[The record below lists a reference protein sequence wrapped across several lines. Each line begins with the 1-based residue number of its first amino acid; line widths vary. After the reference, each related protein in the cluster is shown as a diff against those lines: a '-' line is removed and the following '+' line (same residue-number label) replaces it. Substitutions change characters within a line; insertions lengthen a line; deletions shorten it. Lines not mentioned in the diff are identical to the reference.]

1 MTHAW
6 QPLGSDVAVG
16 RSILILEDNE
26 TLALGLRNSLEI
38 EGYKV
43 ECVTDGN
50 NGLAWLEQHDPDL
63 VVLDLMLPGLN
74 GFEVLRRYRARGG
87 SAAVLIL
94 SARDQ
99 EVDKVQGFRIGADD
113 YVVKPVGVL
122 EFLARVEAIIRRLAP
137 AGRSAGD
144 GSGKVSQQ
152 RFADVVVDLRT
163 RTVLRAGK
171 TVELSPM
178 EFDFLAFLIESGG
191 DIVSRDNS
199 DAAGLALQPRRHFA
213 HRRSA
218 RSATAEQAGAGSV
231 SAAPPHHRAQSGI
244 PLPAIELRT
253 EDVYGLRTHYGL

>member
-6 QPLGSDVAVG
+6 QPPGSDYAVD

-26 TLALGLRNSLEI
+26 TLALGLRTSLEV

-43 ECVTDGN
+43 ECVADGN
-50 NGLAWLEQHDPDL
+50 EGLAWLDQHNPDL

-87 SAAVLIL
+87 AAAVLIL

-137 AGRSAGD
+137 AGRGLVGETGARTA
-144 GSGKVSQQ
+144 QH

-163 RTVLRAGK
+163 RTVLRGGK
-171 TVELSPM
+171 PVDLSPM
-178 EFDFLAFLIESGG
+178 EFDFLAFLVESGG
-191 DIVSRDNS
+191 EIVSRDILMQQVWRYSLGVTSRTVDQHVARLRNKLEP
-199 DAAGLALQPRRHFA
+199 DPAQPRHLITVRK
-213 HRRSA
+213 
-218 RSATAEQAGAGSV
+218 AGY
-231 SAAPPHHRAQSGI
+231 RFQ
-244 PLPAIELRT
+244 R
-253 EDVYGLRTHYGL
+253 

>member
-6 QPLGSDVAVG
+6 QPLGGDVAVD

-50 NGLAWLEQHDPDL
+50 DGLAWLEQHNPDL

-122 EFLARVEAIIRRLAP
+122 EFLARVDAIIRRLAP
-137 AGRSAGD
+137 ARRGSGAAGD
-144 GSGKVSQQ
+144 GARLSHL
-152 RFADVVVDLRT
+152 RFSDVVVDLRT
-163 RTVLRAGK
+163 RTVLRGGK
-171 TVELSPM
+171 AVELSPM

-191 DIVSRDNS
+191 DIVSRDTLMQQVWRYSLGVTSRTVDQHVARLRNKLEPDPS
-199 DAAGLALQPRRHFA
+199 QPRHLITVRK
-213 HRRSA
+213 
-218 RSATAEQAGAGSV
+218 AGY
-231 SAAPPHHRAQSGI
+231 RFQ
-244 PLPAIELRT
+244 R
-253 EDVYGLRTHYGL
+253 

>member
-6 QPLGSDVAVG
+6 QPFGSDVAVD
-16 RSILILEDNE
+16 RSILIIEDNE
-26 TLALGLRNSLEI
+26 TLALGLRTSLEV

-50 NGLAWLEQHDPDL
+50 DGLAWLEQHNPDL
-63 VVLDLMLPGLN
+63 IVLDLMLPGLN

-137 AGRSAGD
+137 AGRGSTGAGD
-144 GSGKVSQQ
+144 AGARASQQ
-152 RFADVVVDLRT
+152 RFSDVIVDLRT
-163 RTVLRAGK
+163 RTVLRAGN

-191 DIVSRDNS
+191 DIVSRDTLMRQVWRYGIGVTSRTVDQHVARLRNKLEPDPS
-199 DAAGLALQPRRHFA
+199 QPRHLITVRK
-213 HRRSA
+213 
-218 RSATAEQAGAGSV
+218 AGY
-231 SAAPPHHRAQSGI
+231 RFQ
-244 PLPAIELRT
+244 R
-253 EDVYGLRTHYGL
+253 

>member
-6 QPLGSDVAVG
+6 QPPGSDDAVD

-26 TLALGLRNSLEI
+26 TLALGLRTSLEV

-43 ECVTDGN
+43 ECVADGN
-50 NGLAWLEQHDPDL
+50 DGLAWLDQHNPDL

-87 SAAVLIL
+87 AAAVLIL

-137 AGRSAGD
+137 AGRGLAGET
-144 GSGKVSQQ
+144 GARVVQH

-163 RTVLRAGK
+163 RTVLRGGK
-171 TVELSPM
+171 PVDLSPM

-191 DIVSRDNS
+191 EIVSRDILMQQVWRYSLGVSSRTVDQHVARLRNKLEP
-199 DAAGLALQPRRHFA
+199 DPAQPRHLITVRK
-213 HRRSA
+213 
-218 RSATAEQAGAGSV
+218 AGY
-231 SAAPPHHRAQSGI
+231 RFQ
-244 PLPAIELRT
+244 R
-253 EDVYGLRTHYGL
+253 

>member
-1 MTHAW
+1 MTQAW
-6 QPLGSDVAVG
+6 HPLGSDVAVD

-26 TLALGLRNSLEI
+26 TLALGLRTSLEI

-50 NGLAWLEQHDPDL
+50 EGLAWLEQHNPDL

-137 AGRSAGD
+137 AGRGSTSSGD
-144 GSGKVSQQ
+144 GGARTSQQ
-152 RFADVVVDLRT
+152 RFADVIVDLRT
-163 RTVLRAGK
+163 RTVLRGGK
-171 TVELSPM
+171 SVELSPM
-178 EFDFLAFLIESGG
+178 EFDFLSFLIESGG
-191 DIVSRDNS
+191 DIVSRETLMRQVWRY
-199 DAAGLALQPRRHFA
+199 GLGVTSRTVDQHVARLRNKLEPDPAQPRHLITVRK
-213 HRRSA
+213 
-218 RSATAEQAGAGSV
+218 AGY
-231 SAAPPHHRAQSGI
+231 RFQ
-244 PLPAIELRT
+244 R
-253 EDVYGLRTHYGL
+253 

>member
-6 QPLGSDVAVG
+6 QPLGSDVAMG

-50 NGLAWLEQHDPDL
+50 DGLAWLEHHDPDL

-74 GFEVLRRYRARGG
+74 GFEVLRRYRAHGG
-87 SAAVLIL
+87 TAAVLIL

-144 GSGKVSQQ
+144 GARVSQQ
-152 RFADVVVDLRT
+152 RFSDVVVDLRT
-163 RTVLRAGK
+163 RTVQRAGK

-191 DIVSRDNS
+191 DIVSRDTLMQQVWRYSLGVTSRTVDQHVARLRNKLEPDPS
-199 DAAGLALQPRRHFA
+199 QPRHLITVRK
-213 HRRSA
+213 
-218 RSATAEQAGAGSV
+218 AGY
-231 SAAPPHHRAQSGI
+231 RFQ
-244 PLPAIELRT
+244 R
-253 EDVYGLRTHYGL
+253 

>member
-50 NGLAWLEQHDPDL
+50 DGLAWLEQHDPDL

-191 DIVSRDNS
+191 DIVSRDTLMQQVWRYSLGVTSRTVDQHVARLRNKLEPDPS
-199 DAAGLALQPRRHFA
+199 QPRHLITVRK
-213 HRRSA
+213 
-218 RSATAEQAGAGSV
+218 AGY
-231 SAAPPHHRAQSGI
+231 RFQ
-244 PLPAIELRT
+244 R
-253 EDVYGLRTHYGL
+253 

>member
-6 QPLGSDVAVG
+6 QPPGSDYAVD

-26 TLALGLRNSLEI
+26 TLALGLRTSLEV

-43 ECVTDGN
+43 ECVADGN
-50 NGLAWLEQHDPDL
+50 DGLAWLDQHNPDL

-87 SAAVLIL
+87 AAAVLIL

-137 AGRSAGD
+137 AGRGLVGETAAAR
-144 GSGKVSQQ
+144 VAQH

-163 RTVLRAGK
+163 RTVLRGGK
-171 TVELSPM
+171 PVDLSPM

-191 DIVSRDNS
+191 EIVSRDTLMQQVWRYSLGVTSRTVDQHVARLRNKLEP
-199 DAAGLALQPRRHFA
+199 DPAQPRHLITVRK
-213 HRRSA
+213 
-218 RSATAEQAGAGSV
+218 AGY
-231 SAAPPHHRAQSGI
+231 RFQ
-244 PLPAIELRT
+244 R
-253 EDVYGLRTHYGL
+253 

>member
-6 QPLGSDVAVG
+6 QPLGSDVAMG

-50 NGLAWLEQHDPDL
+50 DGLAWLEQHDPDL

-87 SAAVLIL
+87 AAAVLIL

-137 AGRSAGD
+137 AGRSAVD
-144 GSGKVSQQ
+144 GNGRVSQQ
-152 RFADVVVDLRT
+152 RFSDVIVDLRT
-163 RTVLRAGK
+163 RTVQRGGK
-171 TVELSPM
+171 SVELSPM

-191 DIVSRDNS
+191 DIVSRDTLMQQVWRYSLGVTSRTVDQHVARLRNKLEPDPS
-199 DAAGLALQPRRHFA
+199 QPRHLITVRK
-213 HRRSA
+213 
-218 RSATAEQAGAGSV
+218 AGY
-231 SAAPPHHRAQSGI
+231 RFQ
-244 PLPAIELRT
+244 R
-253 EDVYGLRTHYGL
+253 

>member
-1 MTHAW
+1 MTHTW
-6 QPLGSDVAVG
+6 HPPGSDSVD

-26 TLALGLRNSLEI
+26 TLALGLRTSLEV

-43 ECVTDGN
+43 DCVTDGN
-50 NGLAWLEQHDPDL
+50 AGLAWLEKHNPDL
-63 VVLDLMLPGLN
+63 IVLDLMLPGVN

-137 AGRSAGD
+137 AARENTGETNGRTG
-144 GSGKVSQQ
+144 QH
-152 RFADVVVDLRT
+152 RFADVVVDPRT

-171 TVELSPM
+171 PVDISPM
-178 EFDFLAFLIESGG
+178 EFDFLSFLIESGG
-191 DIVSRDNS
+191 DIVSRDTLMRQVWHYSLGVTSRTVDQHVARLRNKLEP
-199 DAAGLALQPRRHFA
+199 DPTQPRHLITVRK
-213 HRRSA
+213 
-218 RSATAEQAGAGSV
+218 AGY
-231 SAAPPHHRAQSGI
+231 RFQ
-244 PLPAIELRT
+244 R
-253 EDVYGLRTHYGL
+253 